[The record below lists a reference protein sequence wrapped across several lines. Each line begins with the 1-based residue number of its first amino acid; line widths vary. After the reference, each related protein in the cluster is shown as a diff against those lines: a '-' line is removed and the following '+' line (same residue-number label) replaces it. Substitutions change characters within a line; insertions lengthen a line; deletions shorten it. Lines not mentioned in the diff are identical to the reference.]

1 MKAFLFS
8 QLFAWIIIKSKKNH
22 SSSSAMKKSS
32 SYISKNLEA
41 PSGIVLYNTKRA
53 CGKVPELIP
62 TQATVTAQHAEV
74 LLFVQ
79 K

>member
-1 MKAFLFS
+1 
-8 QLFAWIIIKSKKNH
+8 
-22 SSSSAMKKSS
+22 MKKSS